1 MLFQSGRSNV
11 LLYSIFSSQLSSYW
25 FFSFY
30 HQYIFLK
37 ASSLFSDFFIPCL
50 VRFSVSVPLLLRNSF
65 TNLYLFHIRFHYI
78 RFTLRIYSK
87 YFIYTFLSFPCHQSI
102 NSGFFLSGISF
113 VPSSSRLSTSLQKF
127 PFNIYKIFFFPTF
140 LYTISRTLI

>member
-1 MLFQSGRSNV
+1 MFFFIQFFLLNFLRTGFFVLPSIYFFQK
-11 LLYSIFSSQLSSYW
+11 LLR
-25 FFSFY
+25 FFR
-30 HQYIFLK
+30 
-37 ASSLFSDFFIPCL
+37 FFIPCL
-50 VRFSVSVPLLLRNSF
+50 VKILRFWFLSYLRNLF

-78 RFTLRIYSK
+78 RFTLRISSK
-87 YFIYTFLSFPCHQSI
+87 YFIYTFLSFLCHQSI

-127 PFNIYKIFFFPTF
+127 PFSIYKIFFFPPF